1 MVPNLTE
8 GKTYYFAV
16 TAYNTAGQSSTYSNE
31 VSHFVAPPQS
41 PPPAGTFALSDAFT
55 TDTRSRYT
63 VSHTWTQGG
72 KGQFL
77 YDATYKR
84 LKLLTGDNIGMEI
97 ERSLPESD
105 EGVFQIDFRPTKKYP
120 SAGEFYVRLMEDEST
135 FYEIYNTDGN
145 GPGGIEKWVNN
156 SMVASK
162 RFTKGYVQG
171 PTYKV
176 KISFSPSAV
185 VVQGFGETV
194 SLKLSSG
201 GLYVNRFAL
210 ELRQQDAYVDNL
222 LYNAVP

>member
-31 VSHFVAPPQS
+31 VSHFVAPPQ

-135 FYEIYNTDGN
+135 FYEIYNTDGH